1 MPKIWSLDWWWNN
14 GVIFRGIEVLVLI
27 VLIAEHGMVHIV
39 VLETNKSIVYEMIMG
54 MTILME
60 FSFKGWD
67 KWGVRRRPWPALLE
81 HCESKF
87 KCFGEYSIE
96 CFHGTWS
103 LGNPWFWDMW
113 NVSKDRR
120 HLNYSSIWTRRGTL
134 VFCAL
139 FLFLA
144 NFHAVAIKKKPWKIW
159 KNQQRTMGF
168 WAFLSLFLK
177 FYF

>member
-1 MPKIWSLDWWWNN
+1 MCTYNHLSSKHECKFMPKIWSLDWWWNN
-14 GVIFRGIEVLVLI
+14 GVILRGIRVLVLI
-27 VLIAEHGMVHIV
+27 VLIAEHGTVHIV

-54 MTILME
+54 LNILME

-87 KCFGEYSIE
+87 KCF
-96 CFHGTWS
+96 HGTRC

-120 HLNYSSIWTRRGTL
+120 HLNYSSIWNRKGNPGVVCIIS
-134 VFCAL
+134 VF
-139 FLFLA
+139 
-144 NFHAVAIKKKPWKIW
+144 
-159 KNQQRTMGF
+159 G
-168 WAFLSLFLK
+168 K
-177 FYF
+177 FSH